1 MYQAINAANEAQLQR
16 NKLYVEWAHAVMG
29 HVVEAGLEVKITHK
43 ASDLQYGLLAGG
55 EQYTIET
62 KDREGFKSSH
72 VLSMIAVPQQVA
84 DSVVFFHRY
93 AKATYVPPESDVA

>member
-16 NKLYVEWAHAVMG
+16 NKLYVKWADEVIALVKA
-29 HVVEAGLEVKITHK
+29 AGLDVQVTHK

-62 KDREGFKSSH
+62 KDATGFKAAH
-72 VLSMIAVPQQVA
+72 VLSMFAVPQQVA

-93 AKATYVPPESDVA
+93 AKATYVPPETDVA